1 MKTLFT
7 TCLALFFTI
16 TFSQKIRAQ
25 EDARIKITLST
36 NFNGKTISV
45 PLNSV
50 STSLSRYYD
59 DPASGTTNVKAK
71 DSTATKT
78 EPALSGYKAGVFY
91 LTIDAKNL
99 PDDML
104 KLVASKKN
112 TFDGI
117 ITIAD
122 SYGKLPTRT
131 IKFFKAYLYSF
142 SDQYSSTY
150 YGDSVGNAVI
160 SLSCNAL
167 SINGV
172 LIEQ

>member
-1 MKTLFT
+1 M
-7 TCLALFFTI
+7 
-16 TFSQKIRAQ
+16 
-25 EDARIKITLST
+25 ST
-36 NFNGKTISV
+36 SFNGKPLTV

-59 DPASGTTNVKAK
+59 EPVPGTTNVKAK

-78 EPALSGYKAGVFY
+78 EPVVSSYKAGIFY
-91 LTIDAKNL
+91 LTIDAKSL
-99 PDDML
+99 PDDLL
-104 KLVASKKN
+104 KLVAGKKN
-112 TFDGI
+112 TFDGT

-150 YGDSVGNAVI
+150 YSDSIGNAVI